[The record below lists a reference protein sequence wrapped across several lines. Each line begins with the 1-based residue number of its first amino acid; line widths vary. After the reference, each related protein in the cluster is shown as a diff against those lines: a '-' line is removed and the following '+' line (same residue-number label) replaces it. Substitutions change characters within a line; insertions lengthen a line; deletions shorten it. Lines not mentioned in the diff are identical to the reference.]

1 MNPMKRSLIA
11 LAAATAL
18 SAPAFAFD
26 IGVNTHTGSDATT
39 NSQRAAIMQQRNLK
53 TARMDLWTGDMN
65 AFRDQVNKIRANGGK
80 VEVAL
85 QVGFQWDNSCNPNL
99 AAIEQTA
106 YNDTA
111 TLVNQTKDIVQ
122 DYELLNEV

>member
-1 MNPMKRSLIA
+1 MK
-11 LAAATAL
+11 
-18 SAPAFAFD
+18 
-26 IGVNTHTGSDATT
+26 
-39 NSQRAAIMQQRNLK
+39 QRNLK

-65 AFRDQVNKIRANGGK
+65 AFRYQVNKIRANGGK

-106 YNDTA
+106 YNETA
-111 TLVNQTKDIVQ
+111 TVMNQTKDIVH
-122 DYELLNEV
+122 YGLLTKSTCALTSIARWPGTAPGTPRRRIRPSPAARH